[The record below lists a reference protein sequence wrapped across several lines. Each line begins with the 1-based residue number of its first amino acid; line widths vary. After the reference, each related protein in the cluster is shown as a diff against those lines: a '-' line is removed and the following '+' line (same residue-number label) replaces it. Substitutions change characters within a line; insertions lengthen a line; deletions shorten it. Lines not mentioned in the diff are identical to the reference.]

1 MIPKLRTNSA
11 DAITSAVVIHYRPM
25 TMSDLGNVP
34 IDCQGSEATVRSR
47 IADLGAS
54 AILAFDGEQHVG
66 QLQFRR
72 YDQALRS
79 PDGIMDPSYWGDF
92 GQASQPYLPGGTLNL
107 FCYHVGQLEAGAAR
121 DPHYHGRGIG
131 VALLKEFL
139 RWADATGVEATVAK
153 ALPPFRPLG
162 VLMGGHR
169 PRSTRITG
177 SRSPPAGAT
186 ATCATGF
193 PTFLPA
199 NLATASQVRSGT
211 SAIKGSLSTRLPK
224 WQWSYG
230 GARRGPADRGRPG
243 PPIATPGHGCAW
255 SRNPSR

>member
-1 MIPKLRTNSA
+1 M
-11 DAITSAVVIHYRPM
+11 IHYRPM

-34 IDCQGSEATVRSR
+34 IDCQGTEAAVGSR

-92 GQASQPYLPGGTLNL
+92 QQADAPSLPEETLNL
-107 FCYHVGQLEAGAAR
+107 FCYHVGQLANGNAR

-131 VALLKEFL
+131 VALLREFL
-139 RWADATGVEATVAK
+139 RWGDETGVEATVAK

-162 VLMGGHR
+162 VLMGGH
-169 PRSTRITG
+169 
-177 SRSPPAGAT
+177 PASVYEDH
-186 ATCATGF
+186 GF
-193 PTFLPA
+193 EVAARWCDRDL
-199 NLATASQVRSGT
+199 RD
-211 SAIKGSLSTRLPK
+211 RLPNVLA
-224 WQWSYG
+224 G
-230 GARRGPADRGRPG
+230 EHGDGVARELRDLHDHGPTLDALAEVAMVVRRRP
-243 PPIATPGHGCAW
+243 
-255 SRNPSR
+255 

>member
-1 MIPKLRTNSA
+1 MPKLRTNSA
-11 DAITSAVVIHYRPM
+11 DAITSTVVIHYRPM

-47 IADLGAS
+47 IGDLGAS

-107 FCYHVGQLEAGAAR
+107 FCYHVGQLEAGNAR
-121 DPHYHGRGIG
+121 DPQYHGRGIG

-139 RWADATGVEATVAK
+139 RWADANGVEATVAK
-153 ALPPFRPLG
+153 ALPPFRPLA
-162 VLMGGHR
+162 VLMGGH
-169 PRSTRITG
+169 
-177 SRSPPAGAT
+177 PASVYEDH
-186 ATCATGF
+186 GF
-193 PTFLPA
+193 EVAARWCDRDL
-199 NLATASQVRSGT
+199 RD
-211 SAIKGSLSTRLPK
+211 RLPNVLAGEFGDGVASALRDLRD
-224 WQWSYG
+224 QG
-230 GARRGPADRGRPG
+230 LTLDALAEVAMVVRRHP
-243 PPIATPGHGCAW
+243 
-255 SRNPSR
+255 